1 MGWGNVKSIKESKIL
16 VELKIINRV
25 IFHFLCSSKE
35 NEIKENTLR
44 ASSRSQL
51 TLCRKVF
58 FHNEKPD
65 FLS

>member
-16 VELKIINRV
+16 VELKIIDRV

-35 NEIKENTLR
+35 NETKEKTLF
-44 ASSRSQL
+44 SR
-51 TLCRKVF
+51 CF
-58 FHNEKPD
+58 FIIEKPD